1 MILSK
6 KVIFTSIITAIAV
19 VTIFAIQVISSY
31 IGSTNETT
39 RLEKGNSMS
48 IVFTREEMRRV
59 SFGVVERFAA
69 EKVESMSI
77 QADGRAL
84 YTMQQGI
91 NSMQKEFRVPS
102 ERLKSIRSFIKDT
115 GLFDAVLN
123 LSDEVKGSDTFIR
136 YTLTT
141 TLDGSSKSLRWA
153 ESIRS
158 DESAPADVPPLLI
171 RLRCMLMQV
180 MSEPAGVG
188 FDMARCLQGL
198 S

>member
-6 KVIFTSIITAIAV
+6 KVIFTSIMAAVAV

-31 IGSTNETT
+31 IGSSTSSTT
-39 RLEKGNSMS
+39 RLEKESMS
-48 IVFTREEMRRV
+48 IIFTREEMRRV

-77 QADGRAL
+77 QADGRAV

-91 NSMQKEFRVPS
+91 NSMQKEFRVPG
-102 ERLKSIRSFIKDT
+102 ERLKSIRSFINDT
-115 GLFDAVLN
+115 GLFDAALN
-123 LSDEVKGSDTFIR
+123 LSDEVKGHDTFIR

-141 TLDGSSKSLRWA
+141 TLDSSSKSLRWA

-158 DESAPADVPPLLI
+158 DESAPTDVPPLLI
-171 RLRCMLMQV
+171 RLRCMLMEM
-180 MSEPAGVG
+180 MSEPAGVE
-188 FDMARCLQGL
+188 FNMDRCLQGL

>member
-6 KVIFTSIITAIAV
+6 KVIFTSIIAAIAV

-31 IGSTNETT
+31 INSTSDTT
-39 RLEKGNSMS
+39 QLEKGSMS

-102 ERLKSIRSFIKDT
+102 ERLKSIRSFINDV
-115 GLFDAVLN
+115 GLFDAALN

-136 YTLTT
+136 YTFTT

-158 DESAPADVPPLLI
+158 DEFAPADVPPLLI
-171 RLRCMLMQV
+171 RLRCMLMQI